1 MKQIIFV
8 LTSFLFLLAASAQE
22 GLYLRT
28 QFWSGSNLEI
38 SWLFFTKD
46 GVICKNPTFGVN
58 PFNLKKELELNQA
71 NTGKFTVAANK
82 MTINWGNGK
91 SQSLKAEFNG
101 TTLKGLDGGICT
113 KAKPFSAKFLS
124 GKTYSGSASAG
135 DVSQSTVIEFK
146 ADGSFIMNR
155 SGSISGSGNIS
166 GAASSQSSK
175 TGKYSVTGNTIV
187 FKYSDGTEWRTL
199 AQPYDLGN
207 DDIILNDK
215 LFKKK

>member
-1 MKQIIFV
+1 MKKTIFAV
-8 LTSFLFLLAASAQE
+8 VGCLFLTTLVAQE

-28 QFWSGSNLEI
+28 QFWSGSSLEI
-38 SWLFFTKD
+38 SWLYFTKA
-46 GVICKNPTFGVN
+46 GVICKNPAYGIN

-82 MTINWGNGK
+82 MSINWGNGK

-135 DVSQSTVIEFK
+135 AVSQSIVIEFK
-146 ADGSFIMNR
+146 ADGSFVMNR
-155 SGSISGSGNIS
+155 SGSISGSGNTS

-175 TGKYSVTGNTIV
+175 TGKYTVTGNTIV